1 MTTFKSAGSIIAGMA
16 IGVTLYI
23 ILDLLSI
30 ILVPELDPVWGL
42 IMRVVILL
50 VALLVIFLMM
60 GRHPSKNSRV

>member
-1 MTTFKSAGSIIAGMA
+1 MGMA

>member
-1 MTTFKSAGSIIAGMA
+1 MTTFKSAGSIIVGMA